1 MELTRKGMGIT
12 APAKKGIH
20 PDAAQPVKLPKQK
33 GPAETMAGVG
43 MQDDPERNAVAFE
56 AKQRLDPKCWKGYR
70 KAGTKMKGGKRV
82 NNCVPVSEDVEKL
95 MAGFIK
101 LLERK

>member
-1 MELTRKGMGIT
+1 MELTRKGMGIG

-33 GPAETMAGVG
+33 APAETMAGVG
-43 MQDDPERNAVAFE
+43 MQDSPERNATHE
-56 AKQRLDPKCWKGYR
+56 
-70 KAGTKMKGGKRV
+70 GKRV
-82 NNCVPVSEDVEKL
+82 NNCVPISEDVENL
-95 MAGFIK
+95 IAGYIK